1 MEKNHT
7 LEVDPVRLAQDIA
20 ELAARLRATILQTMS
35 SLELLAYLASVP
47 ILGSYFEDLILALH
61 DLSPLISML
70 EEASGNCLSA
80 PFAPPRSAQLVAN
93 NIHTILA
100 HLRLSL
106 YGVWISTRSGEDG
119 PRASSIRQL
128 RALLNLPFVTPKVC
142 TLVQRLGKAVTR
154 VRDIITDSITHRL
167 LREATSTFESL
178 AGLAEQKQPNRHAPA
193 ASIDPSIF
201 DAVVIRTVTSKLP
214 EYYPARGKIDS
225 GADCNITTSDL
236 LARLGLLDHVE
247 KVEDGPVFKTVGGD
261 GFIPK
266 AKIKLHWHACNA
278 LKVTVTEFYVSE
290 TEDEPFDL
298 LLGLKS
304 SVDNGL
310 FMIDQRPQF
319 LGALMRYQTKEQR
332 SRLVATKKANRP
344 NALAQLTA
352 QLNGHVMT
360 AGALTTAQRTSA
372 GRDARTVDSLSGDG
386 VEAHA
391 ASAAAT
397 SVQQEPNVRIG
408 AQSSGDNEG
417 RITEIDDDEVQTTPT
432 KAFSPQTPCRGSQP
446 NAKPIGDPHARD
458 SSGST
463 MPSRSNGALSTA
475 LRIKPHE
482 DATTDAPAPSLT
494 GSIESFAQAAPSVEQ
509 TTTPQKVLSR
519 QQDHHMTPIAR
530 PTNERLWTRI
540 RRPMRLAAK

>member
-106 YGVWISTRSGEDG
+106 
-119 PRASSIRQL
+119 
-128 RALLNLPFVTPKVC
+128 
-142 TLVQRLGKAVTR
+142 
-154 VRDIITDSITHRL
+154 L